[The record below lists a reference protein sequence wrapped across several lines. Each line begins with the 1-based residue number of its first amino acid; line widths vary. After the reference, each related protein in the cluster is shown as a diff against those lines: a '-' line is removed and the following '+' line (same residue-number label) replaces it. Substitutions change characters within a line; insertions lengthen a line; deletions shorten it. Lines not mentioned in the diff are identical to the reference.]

1 MTEQSSSPEPTEN
14 ASVAATVKDLIKKNK
29 KKAIIGAGA
38 AAVLTARLLIE
49 LAKGRN
55 TTADITSDEP
65 AEPEE
70 TSTSAPCADGWESS
84 SIGKQGACS
93 HHGGLAA

>member
-1 MTEQSSSPEPTEN
+1 MK
-14 ASVAATVKDLIKKNK
+14 VLIKKNK
-29 KKAIIGAGA
+29 KKVIIGAGA
-38 AAVLTARLLIE
+38 AAVLLTSVLIE

-55 TTADITSDEP
+55 TTDDITSDEP
-65 AEPEE
+65 AELEE
-70 TSTSAPCADGWESS
+70 TPTSAQCADGWESN